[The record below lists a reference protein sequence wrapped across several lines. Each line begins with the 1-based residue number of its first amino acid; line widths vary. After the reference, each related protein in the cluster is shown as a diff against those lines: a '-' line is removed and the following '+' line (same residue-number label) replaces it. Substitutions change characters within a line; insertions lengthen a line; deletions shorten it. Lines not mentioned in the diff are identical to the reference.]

1 MYCQWENRRCI
12 HCDYELPDHIQ
23 LPAVRECDS
32 TWRAGDD
39 LENLLQAVGIFKED
53 WVALKHKIGLPPHC
67 NCEARRVWL
76 NKASAHLQVQVNK
89 LKQALGDYYGKP
101 R

>member
-1 MYCQWENRRCI
+1 MK
-12 HCDYELPDHIQ
+12 

-53 WVALKHKIGLPPHC
+53 WVKLKQKIGLPPHC
-67 NCEARRVWL
+67 NCEARKQWL
-76 NKASAHLQVQVNK
+76 NKASAHLQTKVK
-89 LKQALGDYYGKP
+89 HLKQALEAYYSKP